1 MDSNYQS
8 VVWWWWWGGISW
20 GKEDEIKR
28 FSREEGDGRMVSMGW
43 RKEKS
48 VLRERVVGKVG
59 ERGIKR
65 EVNQA

>member
-1 MDSNYQS
+1 M
-8 VVWWWWWGGISW
+8 G